1 MEIYKQNIE
10 SEARAAGGFKSK
22 ELMEAF
28 LKNNRWLSFDNRK
41 DITRAVRAKIRA
53 NFRKELEKIES
64 EKLAKIRQENE
75 NLENSKKHEEFLA
88 KLSRE
93 DLERFLE
100 LEKRRGGISGNK
112 FKKEKWQL
120 NKLLS
125 DIRKKYN

>member
-1 MEIYKQNIE
+1 MKFYKQNIG

-22 ELMEAF
+22 ELMEIF
-28 LKNNRWLSFDNRK
+28 LKNNRWLSFDNQK

-53 NFRKELEKIES
+53 NFKKQLEKIEL

-75 NLENSKKHEEFLA
+75 DLANSKKHQEFLA
-88 KLSRE
+88 KLSKE

-100 LEKRRGGISGNK
+100 LEKKRGKISGNK

-125 DIRKKYN
+125 DICKKYN